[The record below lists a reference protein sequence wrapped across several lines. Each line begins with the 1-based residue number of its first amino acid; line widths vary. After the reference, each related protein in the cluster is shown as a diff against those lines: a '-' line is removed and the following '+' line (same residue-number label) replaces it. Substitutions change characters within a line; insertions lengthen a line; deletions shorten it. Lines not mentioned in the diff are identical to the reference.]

1 MNARKLPSG
10 SWRAR
15 LFLGEDENGKKH
27 YKSFTAATKREAERL
42 ALNYA
47 EERATPDRI
56 TFKDALTRYIES
68 KSNVLSP
75 STLRG
80 YRQMEK
86 YYDPIKDMDVS
97 EIDQNTVVGFINEFA
112 GKHSPKTVRN
122 AYSLLCA
129 VIRLQI
135 PDASFRVTM
144 PQKEILQYYI
154 PKDEELQS
162 LLSYTKTANY
172 DLYVAI
178 LLASIGTLR
187 RSEVCGLYAD
197 DIQGNTVH
205 VHQTMVKNQN
215 YKWVLKSVAKNSTSD
230 RYVEYPDKVIK
241 ELPVSG
247 KICNL
252 NPDMITHDFGR
263 TIKKLGLPHF
273 RFHDLRHYAATI
285 MHAMGVPEAYIM
297 ERGGWKTNTVLNQ
310 VYRGTRSD
318 FSKKYSDQ
326 ANGYF
331 ENHLL

>member
-15 LFLGEDENGKKH
+15 LFLGEDEHGKKH

-42 ALNYA
+42 ALTYEA
-47 EERATPDRI
+47 EHSHTGKI
-56 TFKDALTRYIES
+56 TFEVAFSQYIEL
-68 KSNVLSP
+68 KSNLLSP

-86 YYDPIKDMDVS
+86 YYEPLKDMDVS
-97 EIDQNTVVGFINEFA
+97 EINQNVVVSFINSFA
-112 GKHSPKTVRN
+112 GTHSPKTVRN

-162 LLSYTKTANY
+162 LLAYTRETNY
-172 DLYVAI
+172 DLYIAI

-197 DIQGNTVH
+197 DVRGNTIH
-205 VHQTMVKNQN
+205 IHHTMVKDQH

-230 RYVEYPDKVIK
+230 RYVEYPTKVIK
-241 ELPVSG
+241 ELPTSG

-252 NPDMITHDFGR
+252 NPDMVTHDFGR
-263 TIKKLGLPHF
+263 ALKKLGLPHF

>member
-1 MNARKLPSG
+1 MI
-10 SWRAR
+10 
-15 LFLGEDENGKKH
+15 
-27 YKSFTAATKREAERL
+27 Y
-42 ALNYA
+42 
-47 EERATPDRI
+47 
-56 TFKDALTRYIES
+56 
-68 KSNVLSP
+68 
-75 STLRG
+75 TL
-80 YRQMEK
+80 
-86 YYDPIKDMDVS
+86 
-97 EIDQNTVVGFINEFA
+97 
-112 GKHSPKTVRN
+112 
-122 AYSLLCA
+122 
-129 VIRLQI
+129 
-135 PDASFRVTM
+135 
-144 PQKEILQYYI
+144 
-154 PKDEELQS
+154 
-162 LLSYTKTANY
+162 
-172 DLYVAI
+172 
-178 LLASIGTLR
+178 
-187 RSEVCGLYAD
+187 
-197 DIQGNTVH
+197 H

-297 ERGGWKTNTVLNQ
+297 ERGSWKTNTVLNQ

>member
-1 MNARKLPSG
+1 MI
-10 SWRAR
+10 
-15 LFLGEDENGKKH
+15 
-27 YKSFTAATKREAERL
+27 Y
-42 ALNYA
+42 
-47 EERATPDRI
+47 
-56 TFKDALTRYIES
+56 
-68 KSNVLSP
+68 
-75 STLRG
+75 TL
-80 YRQMEK
+80 
-86 YYDPIKDMDVS
+86 
-97 EIDQNTVVGFINEFA
+97 
-112 GKHSPKTVRN
+112 
-122 AYSLLCA
+122 
-129 VIRLQI
+129 
-135 PDASFRVTM
+135 
-144 PQKEILQYYI
+144 
-154 PKDEELQS
+154 
-162 LLSYTKTANY
+162 
-172 DLYVAI
+172 
-178 LLASIGTLR
+178 
-187 RSEVCGLYAD
+187 
-197 DIQGNTVH
+197 H

-297 ERGGWKTNTVLNQ
+297 ERGGWKTNTGLNQ

>member
-42 ALNYA
+42 ALNYV
-47 EERATPDRI
+47 EEHATQDTIKFSEAFDR
-56 TFKDALTRYIES
+56 YMES

-80 YRQMEK
+80 YKQMEK
-86 YYDPIKDMDVS
+86 YYAVFKNMDIHT
-97 EIDQNTVVGFINEFA
+97 IDQNAVTRFVNDFA
-112 GKHSPKTVRN
+112 GEHSPKTVRN

-129 VIRLQI
+129 VVRSQI
-135 PDASFRVTM
+135 PDASFNVTM

-154 PKDEELQS
+154 PKDEELQE
-162 LLSYTKTANY
+162 LLSYAKEEKY

-197 DIQGNTVH
+197 DIQGNTIH
-205 VHQTMVKNQN
+205 VHQTMVQDQN
-215 YKWVLKSVAKNSTSD
+215 YKWVLKSVAKNSASD
-230 RYVEYPDKVIK
+230 RYVEYPKSVIK
-241 ELPVSG
+241 ELPSSG

-252 NPDMITHDFGR
+252 NPGMITHEFGR
-263 TIKKLGLPHF
+263 AIKKLGLPHF

-318 FSKKYSDQ
+318 FSKKYSEQ
-326 ANGYF
+326 ANNYF